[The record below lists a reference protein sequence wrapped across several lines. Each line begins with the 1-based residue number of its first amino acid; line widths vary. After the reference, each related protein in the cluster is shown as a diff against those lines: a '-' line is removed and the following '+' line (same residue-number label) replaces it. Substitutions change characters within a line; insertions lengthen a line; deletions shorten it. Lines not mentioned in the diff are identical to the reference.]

1 MDKRQRSYRLL
12 VGPTRQNGVVVN
24 DEVVTIEPPFSIEF
38 EVARQTLQQV
48 NNARIRVYNLSESNR
63 RKLYKDD
70 WRLDLYKGVQLDA
83 GYGDIKPTIFRGNV
97 QHGWSV
103 RQGDNFISHLECFDG
118 GDASLNAVINKAFA
132 KGTPNSQ
139 MIKEV
144 IDSFGKYGVSPGVI
158 SQVQGSLKRG
168 NSISGNSAEIASV
181 LSNNG
186 FYIDLE
192 RAHILK
198 DEEYVVGA
206 FETVDSDAGL
216 LGTPLLSKTRLTF
229 EMIFEPRVIMSQLV
243 SLNSKTEKNFN
254 GRWKVVGI
262 NHRGLVSE
270 SVAGDAVTGLTLW
283 RGPNNF
289 LQEVNRG

>member
-12 VGPTRQNGVVVN
+12 VGPTSQNGVVV
-24 DEVVTIEPPFSIEF
+24 DPEVVTIEPPFSIEF

-70 WRLDLYKGVQLDA
+70 WRLDIYKGVQLDA

-103 RQGDNFISHLECFDG
+103 RQGDNFISNLECFDG
-118 GDASLNAVINKAFA
+118 GDASLNAVVNRAFS
-132 KGTPNSQ
+132 KGTPNAQ
-139 MIKEV
+139 MIDEV
-144 IDSFGKYGVSPGVI
+144 IKSFGPYNVQPGVI
-158 SQVQGSLKRG
+158 TQVTGALKRG
-168 NSISGNSAEIASV
+168 NSVSGNSADIASV

-192 RAHILK
+192 RAHIIK

-206 FETVDSDAGL
+206 FQTVDSDAGL

-229 EMIFEPRVIMSQLV
+229 PMIFEPRVIMSQLIL
-243 SLNSKTEKNFN
+243 LNSKTEKNFN

-262 NHRGLVSE
+262 NHQGLISE
-270 SVAGDAVTGLTLW
+270 SVAEDAITSLTLW

-289 LQEVNRG
+289 LQQVNGG